1 MSNRSL
7 HSVFSKPHL
16 ATGLSLDDLQMALD
30 EAAEAGAH
38 FCETPGRRHAAK
50 SWLQRNGFSPQVV
63 ELLDSMLEIRK
74 NSGCEPFFVLDFQTT
89 SFGNEVWDKRFPLT
103 AQGLAH
109 YSRETF
115 KDVFAPICFAM
126 MKRITLFG
134 GPEAA
139 VRIGCQRFAMIK
151 RSCMIFAYREG
162 LRINSLRLQRM
173 ESWIRYWVG
182 LRYHLAMNG
191 GDPKPLAFTSWSR
204 KGEETRTSI
213 GVMR

>member
-7 HSVFSKPHL
+7 HSVFSKPRL

-139 VRIGCQRFAMIK
+139 VRIGC
-151 RSCMIFAYREG
+151 
-162 LRINSLRLQRM
+162 
-173 ESWIRYWVG
+173 
-182 LRYHLAMNG
+182 
-191 GDPKPLAFTSWSR
+191 
-204 KGEETRTSI
+204 
-213 GVMR
+213 